1 MMHTSRHLR
10 RALAAAALA
19 LAAGG
24 CATTPPE
31 ADPVQIKMTDLENSL
46 EKMERLLENQSLLE
60 LHGQLQQM
68 QAESS
73 ELRGAVE
80 KLQFDATGAAQ
91 RQRDQYLDLDRRLA
105 SVEQGVAAGVGPVAG
120 SGDAG
125 VTTIDGA
132 AVAGA
137 AAATA
142 ATTDAPV
149 TPGPVAVGDQAAY
162 QVAFALLKEGRYDE
176 AASSFTEFLG
186 AYPESDLRDNAQ
198 YWLAESHYVVRKYR
212 EALPLFQT
220 VIDDYPRSRK
230 TADTLLKIGYC
241 HYELKAFGPAR
252 TALRQVVDNHGDST
266 AARLAQQ
273 RLERMRREGV

>member
-1 MMHTSRHLR
+1 MKHSSRYAHL
-10 RALAAAALA
+10 AGVAALA
-19 LAAGG
+19 LAATG
-24 CATTPPE
+24 CVTTPPE
-31 ADPVQIKMTDLENSL
+31 TDPVLIKLTDLENRL
-46 EKMERLLENQSLLE
+46 VKMERLLENQSLLE

-68 QAESS
+68 QAETS

-80 KLQFDATGAAQ
+80 KLQFDASGAAQ

-105 SVEQGVAAGVGPVAG
+105 SVEQGVAAGAG
-120 SGDAG
+120 SVVAAGDSG
-125 VTTIDGA
+125 VTPIDGGV
-132 AVAGA
+132 VAGA
-137 AAATA
+137 AAAGA
-142 ATTDAPV
+142 AGTETPATPV
-149 TPGPVAVGDQAAY
+149 PAAVGDQAAY

-198 YWLAESHYVVRKYR
+198 YWLAESRYVVRRYR

-220 VIDDYPRSRK
+220 VIDEYPRSRK

-241 HYELKAFGPAR
+241 HYELKDFGAAR
-252 TALRQVVDNHGDST
+252 TALRQVVDNHSDST